1 MVNRNNKLFEIV
13 VKKGAEMARKK
24 HFASAEK
31 MMEQTGLPYLVIERV
46 LYEPH
51 NIRSTD

>member
-1 MVNRNNKLFEIV
+1 MINRNNKLFEIA
-13 VKKGAEMARKK
+13 VKKGAVLAREK
-24 HFASAEK
+24 HYLSAST
-31 MMEQTGLPYLVIERV
+31 MMEKTGLPYLVIERV